1 MLGNFS
7 YKNATKL
14 YFGDDS
20 LKYLNEELPKYGK
33 TVQLIYG
40 GGSVKKNGI
49 YDAVVEILKANGKTI
64 VEDAGVM
71 PNPTA
76 DKLREGVKIA
86 RENKVDLLLAMGG
99 GSCCDYAKAVSVSV
113 NCNDDPWEK
122 YYIRFEKP
130 DCEIIPVG
138 CILTMAGTGS
148 EMNGG
153 SVITNHD
160 QKLKI
165 GHVFGEE
172 VMPKFSILNPR
183 FTMSLPKRQMVAGI
197 YDIFNHI
204 CEQYFS
210 GDDDNTSD
218 YIAEALMR
226 SLIHSSLI
234 AVKNPEDYE
243 ARSNIM
249 WTATWALNTLISR
262 GKTTDWMVH
271 MLGQAVGAITDATH
285 GMTLAAVSLPY
296 YRTIMPYGLQKFVRF
311 ATEVWRVE
319 SEGRTDKEIAD
330 MGLAAME
337 QWMKTIGV
345 AMNLSELGVTEDM
358 IEAIADAT
366 IILDGGYKVFTRDDV
381 VNVLKAS
388 L

>member
-14 YFGDDS
+14 YFGEDALS
-20 LKYLNEELPKYGK
+20 YLNEELPKYGK

-40 GGSVKKNGI
+40 GGSIKKNGI
-49 YDAVVEILKANGKTI
+49 YDAVVAILKANGKTV
-64 VEDAGVM
+64 VEDGGVM
-71 PNPTA
+71 PNPQIEKVR
-76 DKLREGVKIA
+76 DGVRIA
-86 RENKVDLLLAMGG
+86 RENDVDLLLAVGG

-113 NCNDDPWEK
+113 HCDEDPWDK
-122 YYIRFEKP
+122 YFIRFEEPTCK
-130 DCEIIPVG
+130 IVPVG
-138 CILTMAGTGS
+138 CVLTMAGTGS

-153 SVITNHD
+153 SVVSNPA

-210 GDDDNTSD
+210 GEDDNVSD
-218 YIAEALMR
+218 ALAEGLMKSVIR
-226 SLIHSSLI
+226 ASLV
-234 AVKNPEDYE
+234 AVKDPEDYE

-249 WTATWALNTLISR
+249 WAATWALNTLIAC

-271 MLGQAVGAITDATH
+271 MLGQAVGAYTDATH

-296 YRTIMPYGLQKFVRF
+296 YRLILPYGVKKFARF
-311 ATEVWRVE
+311 ATEVWGVSSQGKTE
-319 SEGRTDKEIAD
+319 TALAEE
-330 MGLAAME
+330 GLAAME
-337 QWMKTIGV
+337 KWMRSLGL
-345 AMNLSELGVTEDM
+345 AMNVTELGVTPDM
-358 IEAIADAT
+358 VEGIADAT
-366 IILDGGYKVFTRDDV
+366 FILDGGYKTLTRDEV
-381 VNVLKAS
+381 VKVIRQS